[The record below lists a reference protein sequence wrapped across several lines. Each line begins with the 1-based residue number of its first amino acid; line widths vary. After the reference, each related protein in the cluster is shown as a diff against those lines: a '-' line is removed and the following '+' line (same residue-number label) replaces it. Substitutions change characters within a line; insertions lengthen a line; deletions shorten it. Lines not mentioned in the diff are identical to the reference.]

1 MSTFDPATLSPT
13 TINVR
18 IPLPNPEAAMAYA
31 EVQMAKT
38 ARGVY
43 PSYDLED
50 QSCVT
55 YCAQVLRAGGI
66 SDIPLDTN
74 SALRW
79 LIRRHG

>member
-43 PSYDLED
+43 PSCDLV
-50 QSCVT
+50 SS
-55 YCAQVLRAGGI
+55 I
-66 SDIPLDTN
+66 
-74 SALRW
+74 
-79 LIRRHG
+79 